1 MFLIFKYL
9 LKILS
14 ISFTCPYHL
23 VKYLNKVGIQS
34 SFINSLKNR
43 KKGREC
49 ERGKEEKLG
58 EIKIGRKERRER
70 GMDGAKKEK
79 KE

>member
-1 MFLIFKYL
+1 MSLPP
-9 LKILS
+9 S
-14 ISFTCPYHL
+14 
-23 VKYLNKVGIQS
+23 KVPEQGRYSVI
-34 SFINSLKNR
+34 FINSLKNR

-49 ERGKEEKLG
+49 ERGKEERLG